1 MGHVSAAP
9 LIWIV
14 DAEQWPR
21 AALCAELIERGYD
34 VVGYLG
40 LGEPLALLR
49 APQPRVKPR
58 AIVLDLRGQ
67 TIGADALEE
76 LSCSE
81 IPLILLGGVP
91 DINEPAL
98 RLFKPAVLL
107 KRPIMLGEIADTLQ
121 KVVPLP
127 EN

>member
-1 MGHVSAAP
+1 MVGKAP

-21 AALCAELIERGYD
+21 AALRAELIERGYD
-34 VVGYLG
+34 AVGYAG

-49 APQPRVKPR
+49 IPQPPAKPR
-58 AIVLDLRGQ
+58 AIVLDLQGQ
-67 TIGADALEE
+67 EIGEDALEE
-76 LSCSE
+76 LSRSE
-81 IPLILLGGVP
+81 IPIILLGGVP
-91 DINEPAL
+91 DINEPAI

-107 KRPIMLGEIADTLQ
+107 KRPIMLGEIADRLQ